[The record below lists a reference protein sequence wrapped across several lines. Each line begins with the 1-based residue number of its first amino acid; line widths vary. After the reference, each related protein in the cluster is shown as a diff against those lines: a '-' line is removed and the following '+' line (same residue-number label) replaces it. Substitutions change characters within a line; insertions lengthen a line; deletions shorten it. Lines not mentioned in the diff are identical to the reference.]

1 MTAQRAPANIVIM
14 TKHAAG
20 KYGRTIGRKEQK
32 ALVAASNGV
41 WCYVC
46 EESHRWSSDL
56 RRASREA
63 PSRPSQ
69 LTHLS
74 VLTPPSEPEGSLRTD
89 RHGSREG
96 SSRQRACRTMH

>member
-1 MTAQRAPANIVIM
+1 MTAQSAAANIVLM

-46 EESHRWSSDL
+46 EESHRWSRTCAERAAKLRADL
-56 RRASREA
+56 
-63 PSRPSQ
+63 PN
-69 LTHLS
+69 
-74 VLTPPSEPEGSLRTD
+74 
-89 RHGSREG
+89 
-96 SSRQRACRTMH
+96 